1 MANQPPSEGFP
12 TESKYKPI
20 DKLRSQIVQNF
31 GGMQG
36 CQVVELGDMGLSD
49 LTYFG
54 ETAVLLNNNTLMVVA
69 GYDDFAALKGDKD
82 NDVLKGIAWSA
93 DELYAMNRGM
103 QLVLVG
109 QYPEAKDA
117 IGVGNFMGKITSIF
131 NFVRR
136 KETMSNII
144 YLGENVG
151 HIETFAEH
159 RLDGKVIFLREPV
172 SPQTVANSL
181 ESLGFRFGVSQETQE
196 S

>member
-1 MANQPPSEGFP
+1 MANQHQSEEFP

-20 DKLRSQIVQNF
+20 DELRSQIVKNF
-31 GGMQG
+31 GDMQG
-36 CQVVELGDMGLSD
+36 CQVVDLGDMGLND

-69 GYDDFAALKGDKD
+69 GYDDFAALEGD
-82 NDVLKGIAWSA
+82 NDNGVLKGIARSA

-109 QYPEAKDA
+109 QYPEAKEA
-117 IGVGNFMGKITSIF
+117 IGLGNFMGKITSIF

-136 KETMSNII
+136 KETISNII

-151 HIETFAEH
+151 FIENFAEH
-159 RLDGKVIFLREPV
+159 RLDGKVIFLREPI

-181 ESLGFRFGVSQETQE
+181 ANLGFRFAVSQEAQE